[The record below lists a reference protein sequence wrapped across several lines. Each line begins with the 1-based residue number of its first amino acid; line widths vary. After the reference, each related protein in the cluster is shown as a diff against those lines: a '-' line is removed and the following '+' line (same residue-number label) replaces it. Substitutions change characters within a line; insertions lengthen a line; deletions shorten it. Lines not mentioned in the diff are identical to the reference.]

1 MAAGHD
7 HDPLA
12 TRPRPWRVALRRGA
26 AARFAA
32 TPAPAAPAIIKLP
45 LQPVVSASMRACSLK
60 TASGLGYTVLQQGT
74 GPKAGKSD
82 FVLINYI
89 RYLAATG
96 AVFDQNMTTPLN
108 LDNVIPGFAEGV
120 QLMARGSIYRL
131 CVPAALGYGAA
142 GAGRI
147 RPSQFRPR
155 VQIELVDSRQS
166 RK

>member
-1 MAAGHD
+1 
-7 HDPLA
+7 
-12 TRPRPWRVALRRGA
+12 
-26 AARFAA
+26 
-32 TPAPAAPAIIKLP
+32 
-45 LQPVVSASMRACSLK
+45 
-60 TASGLGYTVLQQGT
+60 
-74 GPKAGKSD
+74 
-82 FVLINYI
+82 
-89 RYLAATG
+89 
-96 AVFDQNMTTPLN
+96 MTTPLN